1 MGSGLFPNV
10 LGSRFVVR
18 GLAPCWDRERRTS
31 PRKRLGDVVSYACPL
46 LGPGAGDKPP
56 HYGFATYASRIL
68 CRTALGSS
76 QTPAV
81 GIADDAGYMSCPIV
95 WPLALDHGGFCVC
108 YHLRSV

>member
-56 HYGFATYASRIL
+56 HYGFATYASRVFFVGQHWGRPRPRL
-68 CRTALGSS
+68 SASRTM
-76 QTPAV
+76 PAT
-81 GIADDAGYMSCPIV
+81 
-95 WPLALDHGGFCVC
+95 
-108 YHLRSV
+108 